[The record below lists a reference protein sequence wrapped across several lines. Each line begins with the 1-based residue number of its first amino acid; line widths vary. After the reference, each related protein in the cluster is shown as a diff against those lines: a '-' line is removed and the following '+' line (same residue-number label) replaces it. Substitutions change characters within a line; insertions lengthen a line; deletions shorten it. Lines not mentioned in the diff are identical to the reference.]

1 MTTRAAA
8 LYTIARVK
16 PPSVL
21 VVAGEA
27 SGDGHGADVVRAMKA
42 KRPELTFFGMGGPKL
57 EAAGLEVIHGA
68 HEISVMGIAEVLPK
82 IPRILKVLGDL
93 ERTAKERRPAVALLI
108 DVPDFNL
115 RLAERLKALGIPIV
129 YFVAPMI
136 WAWREGRAKRIGKLV
151 DELCCILPFEEPFL
165 RERGVNATYVGSPVL
180 DQVPPLNEPAHFR
193 RALGLD
199 VSRPVLAVL
208 PGSRRS
214 EIGRLGALMRDV
226 AKAQREAHPGLQVVV
241 PVAPGL
247 PTEFVRA
254 AFEGVEVTLIA
265 GRAPEVVGAADVGL
279 VASGTATLE
288 AGLMRRPFVTI
299 YRVSPLTYAVG
310 KALVRIP
317 FFCLVNLLAKKRVV
331 PELLQGDVTV
341 PKVMAELEALWSG
354 PAREACLTGLD
365 EVRASLGA
373 TGAAARVAERVLA
386 RLVEVPAKEVAGP

>member
-1 MTTRAAA
+1 M
-8 LYTIARVK
+8 K

-27 SGDGHGADVVRAMKA
+27 SGDGHGADVVRELKLRRA
-42 KRPELTFFGMGGPKL
+42 ELTFFGMGGPKL
-57 EAAGLEVIHGA
+57 SAAGVELIHGS
-68 HEISVMGIAEVLPK
+68 HEISVMGIAEVIPK

-93 ERTAKERRPAVALLI
+93 ERAAKERQPQVALLI

-129 YFVAPMI
+129 YFVAPMV

-151 DELCCILPFEEPFL
+151 DELCCILPFEEAFL

-180 DQVPPLNEPAHFR
+180 DQVPALAEPSVFR

-199 VSRPVLAVL
+199 VHRPVLAVL

-214 EIGRLGALMRDV
+214 EIARLGSLMRDV
-226 AKAQREAHPGLQVVV
+226 AKQLAARKPGLQIVV

-247 PTEFVRA
+247 PKELLQQVFD
-254 AFEGVEVTLIA
+254 GVDVTLVE
-265 GRAPEVVGAADVGL
+265 GRAPEVVGACDVGL

-310 KALVRIP
+310 RALVRIP
-317 FFCLVNLLAKKRVV
+317 FFSLVNLLAKKRVV
-331 PELLQGDVTV
+331 PELLQGEVTV
-341 PKVMAELEALWSG
+341 PRVVQELEQLWEG
-354 PAREACLTGLD
+354 PAREACLVGLD
-365 EVRASLGA
+365 EVRASLGPG
-373 TGAAARVAERVLA
+373 GAARRVAERVATYL
-386 RLVEVPAKEVAGP
+386 R

>member
-1 MTTRAAA
+1 MVTTRAGA
-8 LYTIARVK
+8 LYTIAPVK

-27 SGDGHGADVVRAMKA
+27 SGDGHGADVVRELKLRRA
-42 KRPELTFFGMGGPKL
+42 ELTFFGMGGPKL
-57 EAAGLEVIHGA
+57 SAAGVELIHGS
-68 HEISVMGIAEVLPK
+68 HEISVMGIAEVIPK

-93 ERTAKERRPAVALLI
+93 ERAAKVRQPQVALLI

-129 YFVAPMI
+129 YFVAPMV

-151 DELCCILPFEEPFL
+151 DELCCILPFEEAFL

-180 DQVPPLNEPAHFR
+180 DQVPALAEPAVFR

-199 VSRPVLAVL
+199 VHRPVLAVL

-214 EIGRLGALMRDV
+214 EIGRLGSLMRDV
-226 AKAQREAHPGLQVVV
+226 AKQLAATKPGLQIVV

-247 PTEFVRA
+247 PKELLQQVFD
-254 AFEGVEVTLIA
+254 GVDVTLVE
-265 GRAPEVVGAADVGL
+265 GRAPEVVGACDVGL

-310 KALVRIP
+310 RALVRIP
-317 FFCLVNLLAKKRVV
+317 FFSLVNLLAKRRVV
-331 PELLQGDVTV
+331 PELLQGEVTV
-341 PKVMAELEALWSG
+341 PRVVQELEQLWEG
-354 PAREACLTGLD
+354 PAREACLAGLD
-365 EVRASLGA
+365 EVRASLGPG
-373 TGAAARVAERVLA
+373 GAARRVAERVA
-386 RLVEVPAKEVAGP
+386 TYFR

>member
-1 MTTRAAA
+1 M
-8 LYTIARVK
+8 
-16 PPSVL
+16 
-21 VVAGEA
+21 AGEA
-27 SGDGHGADVVRAMKA
+27 SGDGHGADVVRALRRS
-42 KRPELTFFGMGGPKL
+42 RPDLAFFGMGGPKL
-57 EAAGLEVIHGA
+57 AAEGLELIHGS

-93 ERTAKERRPAVALLI
+93 ERAAKDRRPSVALLI

-115 RLAERLKALGIPIV
+115 RLAARLKALGIPVV
-129 YFVAPMI
+129 YFVAPMV
-136 WAWREGRAKRIGKLV
+136 WAWREGRARRIGALV

-180 DQVPPLNEPAHFR
+180 EQVPAQNEPAHFR

-199 VSRPVLAVL
+199 PSRPVLAVL

-214 EIGRLGALMRDV
+214 EVARLAPLMRDV
-226 AKAQREAHPGLQVVV
+226 AKAQREAHPGLQLVV

-247 PTEFVRA
+247 PKELIEE
-254 AFEGVEVTLIA
+254 AFAGVEPTLID
-265 GRAPEVVGAADVGL
+265 GRAPEVVGACDVAL

-317 FFCLVNLLAKKRVV
+317 FFCLVNLLVKRRVV

-341 PKVMAELEALWSG
+341 PRVLDELEQLWAG
-354 PAREACLTGLD
+354 PAREACLAGLD
-365 EVRASLGA
+365 DVRAALGA
-373 TGAAARVAERVLA
+373 PGAARRVAERVLSY
-386 RLVEVPAKEVAGP
+386 LSKDVAGA

>member
-27 SGDGHGADVVRAMKA
+27 SGDGHGADVVRALKA
-42 KRPELTFFGMGGPKL
+42 KRADLTFFGMGGPKL
-57 EAAGLEVIHGA
+57 TAAGLEVIHGA

-93 ERTAKERRPAVALLI
+93 ERVAAERRPAVALLI

-115 RLAERLKALGIPIV
+115 RLAERLKKLGIPVV
-129 YFVAPMI
+129 YFVAPMV
-136 WAWREGRAKRIGKLV
+136 WAWREGRAKRIGALV

-180 DQVPPLNEPAHFR
+180 DQVPPPAEPAHFR

-199 VSRPVLAVL
+199 PERPVFAVL

-214 EIGRLGALMRDV
+214 EIARLGALMRDV
-226 AKAQREAHPGLQVVV
+226 AKQLVSTRPGLQVVV

-247 PTEFVRA
+247 PKELVRA
-254 AFEGVEVTLIA
+254 AFEGVDVTLID
-265 GRAPEVVGAADVGL
+265 GRAPEVVGACDVGL

-317 FFCLVNLLAKKRVV
+317 FFCLVNLLAKRRVV

-341 PKVMAELEALWSG
+341 PKVVAELDKLWSG
-354 PAREACLTGLD
+354 PDREACLSGLD
-365 EVRASLGA
+365 EVRAALGPG
-373 TGAAARVAERVLA
+373 GAAARVADRVLA
-386 RLVEVPAKEVAGP
+386 RLRA

>member
-1 MTTRAAA
+1 
-8 LYTIARVK
+8 V
-16 PPSVL
+16 SVL

-27 SGDGHGADVVRAMKA
+27 SGDGHGADVVRVVKA
-42 KRPELTFFGMGGPKL
+42 QRPDVTFFGMGGPKL
-57 EAAGLEVIHGA
+57 AAAGVELVHGA

-82 IPRILKVLGDL
+82 IPRILTVMGDL
-93 ERTAKERRPAVALLI
+93 ERAAKARKPTVALLI

-115 RLAERLKALGIPIV
+115 RLAPRLKALGIPV
-129 YFVAPMI
+129 VSFVAPMV
-136 WAWREGRAKRIGKLV
+136 WAWREGRAKRLSTLV

-165 RERGVNATYVGSPVL
+165 RARGVNATYVGSPVL
-180 DQVPPLNEPAHFR
+180 EQVPPQAPPAHFR

-199 VSRPVLAVL
+199 EARPVLAVL

-214 EIGRLGALMRDV
+214 EIARLGAVMREV
-226 AKAQREAHPGLQVVV
+226 ATEEQRLHPGLQVVV

-247 PTEFVRA
+247 DRALVEQAFAGLAPVFVD
-254 AFEGVEVTLIA
+254 
-265 GRAPEVVGAADVGL
+265 GRAPEVVGASDVAL

-310 KALVRIP
+310 RAMVRIP
-317 FFCLVNLLAKKRVV
+317 FFCLVNLLAQRQVV

-341 PKVMAELEALWSG
+341 PRVVEALEGLWAG

-365 EVRASLGA
+365 EVRASLGPP
-373 TGAAARVAERVLA
+373 GAATRVAARLLA
-386 RLVEVPAKEVAGP
+386 RIP

>member
-1 MTTRAAA
+1 VTA
-8 LYTIARVK
+8 
-16 PPSVL
+16 PSVL

-27 SGDGHGADVVRAMKA
+27 SGDGHGADVVRALRA
-42 KRPELTFFGMGGPKL
+42 RRADLTFFGMGGPKL
-57 EAAGLEVIHGA
+57 EAAGVELVHGA

-93 ERTAKERRPAVALLI
+93 ERAAIARKPAVALLI

-115 RLAERLKALGIPIV
+115 RLAARLKKLGVRVV

-136 WAWREGRAKRIGKLV
+136 WAWREGRAKRIGALV

-165 RERGVNATYVGSPVL
+165 RERGVNATYVGSPVI
-180 DQVPPLNEPAHFR
+180 DQLPAQAPPEHFR

-199 VSRPVLAVL
+199 VARPVLAVL

-214 EIGRLGALMRDV
+214 ELARLGETMRDV
-226 AKAQREAHPGLQVVV
+226 ASAMRASHPGLQVVV

-247 PTEFVRA
+247 PKELVA
-254 AFEGVEVTLIA
+254 SAFTGVDVTLVA
-265 GRAPEVVGAADVGL
+265 GRAPEVVGACDVGL

-331 PELLQGDVTV
+331 PELLQADVTV
-341 PKVMAELEALWSG
+341 DKVVGELEALWAG
-354 PAREACLTGLD
+354 PAREACLAGLD
-365 EVRASLGA
+365 EVRLSLGA
-373 TGAAARVAERVLA
+373 GGAAAKVAERVAHHVEA
-386 RLVEVPAKEVAGP
+386 RAKEVATP